1 MTVAVGK
8 PVSEE
13 VMERISDAIDALRRD
28 ESLARTKRELERLSG
43 LSHATVARA
52 FVQDRSNQLNELAS
66 NKWRLSERFAA
77 VSLDTGRRTVQG
89 ARNLDLNEQ
98 LNQKNAEIS
107 ELRQVVEQYAQAL
120 YALQLA
126 KSEKHAGVTEIGVN
140 KSRRRR
146 D

>member
-1 MTVAVGK
+1 MTVPMGK

-52 FVQDRSNQLNELAS
+52 FVQDVANAANGLAS
-66 NKWRLSERFAA
+66 NKWHLLERFNA
-77 VSLDTGRRTVQG
+77 VSLGTGRRTVQG
-89 ARNLDLNEQ
+89 ARNLDLKAQ
-98 LNQKNAEIS
+98 LSQKNAEIA

>member
-1 MTVAVGK
+1 MNAASK
-8 PVSEE
+8 PVSEG
-13 VMERISDAIDALRRD
+13 VMERVSDAIDALRHD
-28 ESLARTKRELERLSG
+28 ETLSRTKRTLESLSG

-52 FVQDRSNQLNELAS
+52 FVQDAANAVNELES

-77 VSLDTGRRTVQG
+77 VSLETGRRTVQG
-89 ARNLDLNEQ
+89 ARHLDLKAQ
-98 LNQKNAEIS
+98 LCQKNAEIS

-126 KSEKHAGVTEIGVN
+126 NSEKHTGVTEIGVN